1 MNGSSIDGEDRM
13 QVRMLD
19 AAGVKKHA
27 AQLRA
32 LLLDAVMHGASVGFV
47 MPLADSVADA
57 YWSEVANAVEAG
69 SRIVLVGW
77 REHVLVGTVQ
87 LDLCLKP
94 NGSNRAEVQKLL
106 VHSGARR
113 GGAASGL
120 MEALEMQALA
130 LRRGLLF
137 LDTEAGSDAEA
148 LYQRLGYT
156 RVGELPEYCATPDGA
171 WRATAIYYKTLFV
184 RERKGQRPS

>member
-1 MNGSSIDGEDRM
+1 M

-32 LLLDAVMHGASVGFV
+32 LLLDAVAHGASVGFV

-69 SRIVLVGW
+69 SRIVLVAW

-87 LDLCLKP
+87 LDLCMKP

-113 GGAASGL
+113 AGVGSIL

-137 LDTEAGSDAEA
+137 LDTEAESGAEA

-184 RERKGQRPS
+184 RERKGLRSA

>member
-1 MNGSSIDGEDRM
+1 M

-19 AAGVKKHA
+19 AAGVRQHA

-32 LLLDAVMHGASVGFV
+32 LLLDAVAHGASVGFV
-47 MPLADSVADA
+47 MPLADDVADA

-87 LDLCLKP
+87 LDLCMKP

-113 GGAASGL
+113 GGVASSL

-148 LYQRLGYT
+148 LYQGRGYT
-156 RVGELPEYCATPDGA
+156 RVGELPEYCATPQGA

-184 RERKGQRPS
+184 RERKGLRPA

>member
-1 MNGSSIDGEDRM
+1 M

-32 LLLDAVMHGASVGFV
+32 LLFDAVAHGASVGFV
-47 MPLADSVADA
+47 MPLPDALADA
-57 YWSEVANAVEAG
+57 YWADVAGAVEAG
-69 SRIVLVGW
+69 SRIVLVAW

-87 LDLCLKP
+87 LDLCMKP

-113 GGAASGL
+113 AGVGSIL
-120 MEALEMQALA
+120 MEALEVQALA

-137 LDTEAGSDAEA
+137 LDTEAGSGAEA

-184 RERKGQRPS
+184 RERKGLRSA

>member
-1 MNGSSIDGEDRM
+1 M

-32 LLLDAVMHGASVGFV
+32 LLLDAVAHGASVGFV
-47 MPLADSVADA
+47 MPLIDAVADA

-87 LDLCLKP
+87 LDLCMKP

-113 GGAASGL
+113 SGVASGL

-171 WRATAIYYKTLFV
+171 WRATAIWYKTLFV
-184 RERKGQRPS
+184 RERKGLRSA

>member
-1 MNGSSIDGEDRM
+1 M
-13 QVRMLD
+13 QIRMLD
-19 AAGVKKHA
+19 AAATAAHA

-32 LLLDAVMHGASVGFV
+32 LLLDAVAHGASVGFV
-47 MPLADSVADA
+47 SPLGDAAADA
-57 YWSEVANAVEAG
+57 YWREVQEAVAAG
-69 SRIVLVGW
+69 SRILLVGW
-77 REHVLVGTVQ
+77 RDHVMVGTVQ
-87 LDLCLKP
+87 LDLCMKP

-113 GGAASGL
+113 TGAATAL
-120 MEALEMQALA
+120 MAAAEMQALA

-137 LDTEAGSDAEA
+137 LDTEAGSGAES

-184 RERKGQRPS
+184 RERQDAPRPDRKQAQG